1 MAEIAPK
8 NTYAME
14 DIGGGVMV
22 RRRVVAGQRIPDHY
36 VVEGG
41 RKVTPLPASE
51 PSPSP
56 DSTSGTEPSP
66 TTGVRRR
73 RRGEPTAGD

>member
-14 DIGGGVMV
+14 DIGGGVTV

-41 RKVTPLPASE
+41 RKATPPASE

-56 DSTSGTEPSP
+56 TTSGTEPSP